1 MLNETKFFNE
11 LEKIKDV
18 VSRVTVE
25 KDGTLVVSKQ
35 IDTAKERYNIAQQFK
50 KLNKDLDGDKKNE

>member
-50 KLNKDLDGDKKNE
+50 KLNKDLDGDKKK